1 MKLAI
6 LSLTSI
12 SSQMVAEKAKSFFK
26 EVDML
31 DIRKVEVHLGDKKGP
46 QVIYDGKPLEEYDC
60 IYCKGSYKYAL
71 LGRGI
76 TVALKDKCYMPLSP
90 ESFTVGHDKF
100 LTLINLQK
108 EGIPMPKT
116 YLAGTVKEAK
126 KLIEK
131 SHFPAIIKIPS
142 GTHGKGVMFADSAE
156 SGKSILDALE
166 VFKQPYIIQEYVET
180 GATDIRVLVLGDHV
194 VAAMQRKAQ
203 KGELRANIHSG
214 GKGKKVKLDADTEH
228 LAVKSANAINADI
241 CAIDVLKGLRSYVIE
256 VNVSPGIQGLTQAT
270 KIDIAGKIAE
280 FLFEKTK
287 EFKAMKTN
295 KDYKKVISDLDEKED
310 EFLANLNIKAGI
322 IKLPESVTK
331 ATKFKPDDE
340 VVIKVDKG
348 QVIIKK
354 HDIGN

>member
-76 TVALKDKCYMPLSP
+76 TAALKDKCYMPLSP

-100 LTLINLQK
+100 LTLVNLQK

-270 KIDIAGKIAE
+270 KIDIAGKIADGAVDV
-280 FLFEKTK
+280 T
-287 EFKAMKTN
+287 A
-295 KDYKKVISDLDEKED
+295 S
-310 EFLANLNIKAGI
+310 LANDIVDDTKVGNRVQ
-322 IKLPESVTK
+322 ESY
-331 ATKFKPDDE
+331 FRLR
-340 VVIKVDKG
+340 
-348 QVIIKK
+348 
-354 HDIGN
+354 

>member
-76 TVALKDKCYMPLSP
+76 TAALKDKCYMPLSP

-100 LTLINLQK
+100 LTLVNLQK

-131 SHFPAIIKIPS
+131 SHFPAIIKIPQEL
-142 GTHGKGVMFADSAE
+142 TGKVSCLQILQRAE
-156 SGKSILDALE
+156 NQS
-166 VFKQPYIIQEYVET
+166 
-180 GATDIRVLVLGDHV
+180 
-194 VAAMQRKAQ
+194 
-203 KGELRANIHSG
+203 
-214 GKGKKVKLDADTEH
+214 
-228 LAVKSANAINADI
+228 
-241 CAIDVLKGLRSYVIE
+241 
-256 VNVSPGIQGLTQAT
+256 
-270 KIDIAGKIAE
+270 
-280 FLFEKTK
+280 
-287 EFKAMKTN
+287 
-295 KDYKKVISDLDEKED
+295 
-310 EFLANLNIKAGI
+310 
-322 IKLPESVTK
+322 
-331 ATKFKPDDE
+331 
-340 VVIKVDKG
+340 
-348 QVIIKK
+348 
-354 HDIGN
+354 